1 MWEKLFAY
9 KNFLPIKTLLMRKVP
24 LTPFPSKSISLC
36 GFYITTGS
44 EMKPWS
50 AVICKMRLS
59 QLCVSNLKEALD
71 T

>member
-1 MWEKLFAY
+1 
-9 KNFLPIKTLLMRKVP
+9 MRKVP

-59 QLCVSNLKEALD
+59 QLCVPNLKEALD
-71 T
+71 A